1 MDLAISKVAAVI
13 ALLISLS
20 ATYNAYMLR
29 GGKLAWSEILIVLGM
44 ISFMFSLIVTIYL
57 PTLRFLSS
65 TRIADFLF
73 ILGFIFLLAA
83 SLKLRSSLR

>member
-1 MDLAISKVAAVI
+1 MDLTIPKVAAVI

-29 GGKLAWSEILIVLGM
+29 GGKLAWSEIMIVLGM
-44 ISFMFSLIVTIYL
+44 ISFMFSLIVTVYL

-65 TRIADFLF
+65 TRLADLLF
-73 ILGFIFLLAA
+73 ILGFVFLLVA